1 MFEDSLVESSHR
13 IRTHA
18 QRYVAGSFFL
28 EAALVTLL
36 VLLPYFYPE
45 ALPRKFLLL
54 PLLPPPPPAAS
65 APAQRTAAAPV
76 AHTEILDAAIVA
88 PSHIPRTWNRIIDS
102 TPPGPNLPNLAD
114 LGRGRTGVLGIPDLG
129 TATPPAVVPVRPVQP
144 APRLRVS
151 AGVAAGQLIVP
162 IQPVYPAIAMQA
174 RVQGTVVVDAVI
186 GKDGRIASLHVIS
199 GPPLLAGAAVT
210 AIQRA
215 RYRPWTLNGE
225 PVEVETTIRIVFS
238 LGDTH
243 FVSRNAFRVGGEG
256 TGHSTASV
264 VFGRPLSCV
273 NFRV

>member
-1 MFEDSLVESSHR
+1 MFEDSLVESTRR
-13 IRTHA
+13 IRTRA

-28 EAALVTLL
+28 EAALVALV

-54 PLLPPPPPAAS
+54 PLLTPAPPAAA
-65 APAQRTAAAPV
+65 APAPRRAAAPV

-88 PSHIPRTWNRIIDS
+88 PSHIPRRWNRIVDS
-102 TPPGPNLPNLAD
+102 TPPGANLSNLAD
-114 LGRGRTGVLGIPDLG
+114 LGGGRTGVLGLPDLG
-129 TATPPAVVPVRPVQP
+129 TATPPAVVSARPVQP

-162 IQPVYPAIAMQA
+162 IQPVYPVIAMEA
-174 RVQGTVVVDAVI
+174 RIQGTVVVDAVI
-186 GKDGRIASLHVIS
+186 GKDGRIASLHIMS
-199 GPPLLAGAAVT
+199 GPPLLAGAAIA

-243 FVSRNAFRVGGEG
+243 FASRNRFVPSGPRVAGSGI
-256 TGHSTASV
+256 STA
-264 VFGRPLSCV
+264 
-273 NFRV
+273 